1 MKFHADPLLLAALIF
16 ATTAGPSLAQQQTD
30 LARAVREFD
39 PSLRWSGNEPAVR
52 GDFNGD
58 GAADVATVL
67 EGESR
72 RSLVVFHGSEEGYVA
87 YPLFARLPS
96 RELTLSRV
104 EPGRYAVLGPEGAVD
119 LRNPA
124 VELVFPGR
132 SSVLYVWE
140 GGRYR
145 THATERY

>member
-1 MKFHADPLLLAALIF
+1 MKCRVDRLLLATLIL
-16 ATTAGPSLAQQQTD
+16 ATAGPSLAQQPTD

-39 PSLRWSGNEPAVR
+39 PSLEWSGDEPAVR

-58 GAADVATVL
+58 GAVDVAAVL
-67 EGESR
+67 EGENR
-72 RSLVVFHGSEEGYVA
+72 RSLVVFHGDESGYVA
-87 YPLFARLPS
+87 YPLFAKLPS
-96 RELTLSRV
+96 HEVALSRV
-104 EPGRYAVLGPEGAVD
+104 EPGRYPVLGPEGAVD

-145 THATERY
+145 THPTERY